1 MTALIIHE
9 SFVKQRQQTLPR
21 CDLFNVTISFL
32 FLCFVLT
39 SSSIIFRKHPI
50 PFLGHA
56 KTCFLALP
64 ARWIKKKLARAL
76 PKVFHT
82 QRCLWPLEMSVFLLN
97 DNYATRGPGR
107 GIKLQTLWP
116 IGTLCVFCFYAWVSG
131 WKGKKQKEN
140 QNQSSSVKCHGCVWE
155 KAEYRDFNLILRS
168 YRILMSTRPSK
179 RIAGTCCHCTLP
191 ARLGLR
197 HRLLD
202 QDDTC
207 GL

>member
-64 ARWIKKKLARAL
+64 ARWIKKKDLHELL

-82 QRCLWPLEMSVFLLN
+82 QRCLWPLAMSIFLLN
-97 DNYATRGPGR
+97 DNYATCGLGR

-116 IGTLCVFCFYAWVSG
+116 ISTLCVFCFFLLVWVDE
-131 WKGKKQKEN
+131 KEKK
-140 QNQSSSVKCHGCVWE
+140 S
-155 KAEYRDFNLILRS
+155 I
-168 YRILMSTRPSK
+168 K
-179 RIAGTCCHCTLP
+179 RIRIRAAVSNVTVAFERKQNIGISIWSWDP
-191 ARLGLR
+191 IGS
-197 HRLLD
+197 
-202 QDDTC
+202 
-207 GL
+207 